1 MFSDDTFLWFQGLHD
16 DNSRAY
22 FVAHRTDY
30 DTHVV
35 GPLLALLRELAKEFG
50 GEPHMFRPQR
60 DTRFT
65 PDKSP
70 YKTTASGVLSGRP
83 DPGEYYVQVSASG
96 FVAATGYYSMPPVQ
110 LDRYRT
116 ALTDDTHAQEA
127 GTGLRA
133 VLEDL
138 TAAGYDV
145 RGEQLKTLPRG
156 VARDTPNADLLRYKT
171 LAVAVQLSQAE
182 AMADQEVLERTTGL
196 WRAARPLLTWL
207 NHHAGT
213 P

>member
-1 MFSDDTFLWFQGLHD
+1 MFSATTFRWFDGLLN
-16 DNSRAY
+16 DNSKAY
-22 FVAHRTDY
+22 FVAHRADY
-30 DTHVV
+30 DAHVV
-35 GPLLALLRELAKEFG
+35 GPVLALLRELAGEFG
-50 GEPHMFRPQR
+50 GEPHLFRPQR

-96 FVAATGYYSMPPVQ
+96 FVAATGYYSMSPAQ

-116 ALTDDTHAQEA
+116 ALTDGAHAQEA
-127 GTGLRA
+127 GTELRA

-138 TAAGYDV
+138 TAAGYDI

-156 VARDTPNADLLRYKT
+156 VARDTANADLLRYKT
-171 LAVAVQLSQAE
+171 LAVALDLSRAE
-182 AMADQEVLERTTGL
+182 AMTEQGALQGTAAL
-196 WRAARPLLTWL
+196 WRKARPLLTWL
-207 NHHAGT
+207 NRHAGT